1 MKTKKEV
8 RLNLGCGRDYKKG
21 YINVDVVT
29 DFPVDVIADLSKPLP
44 FKSNYADEI
53 LASDILE
60 HFTKEDGE
68 IFLQECYRVL
78 KVGGVLIL
86 RTHNIEQ
93 IIKQF
98 YDDSF
103 VMRHFIYGNTEKTG
117 VWGAHKYAYEEQEL
131 NSLLNYMGFTGI
143 TISHE
148 ETNFYIIAKKSI
160 KEEKKLTVGIIHQTP
175 GLGGAETNIKNLT
188 EYFIKQKQKVL
199 FATNFFPL
207 EKQIKKTNASVVHIP
222 YILDVIGNW
231 KGLVKSM
238 LLFLPALVFYSRL
251 LHTWK
256 KKGVSCL
263 LMSGFSEKMLV
274 SVLALF
280 FNIPVFWIEYAD
292 LRPVFKQNLGLPYL
306 LYRFCNLIPRKVI
319 VPGDYT
325 KQMLIQY
332 AKVPLSKQ
340 IVIPP
345 GVLRTNT
352 RKRDHAGFHIGN
364 VSRLVPEKGQDVL
377 IKAMASVVK
386 KIPDA
391 HLSIVG
397 EGMNPVIYQELI
409 NMLGLEKHITLLGF
423 VSSLDEFYS
432 NLDVFVFPTIWILE
446 GFGMVATEAMEKKVP
461 VIVSD
466 LGTLPEIVDYGN
478 AGILVPP
485 GDSKAIADAII
496 RLHKDQKHRKYLG
509 EKGYEQVIGNYT
521 IDVTGKAFLDVFQ
534 RNLI

>member
-1 MKTKKEV
+1 MKAQKEV

-29 DFPVDVIADLSKPLP
+29 EFPVDVIADLSKPLP
-44 FKSNYADEI
+44 FKNNYAEEVY
-53 LASDILE
+53 ASDILE

-98 YDDSF
+98 HDDSF
-103 VMRHFIYGNTEKTG
+103 VMRHFIYGNTERTG
-117 VWGAHKYAYEEQEL
+117 VWGAHKYAYDEQEL
-131 NSLLNYMGFTGI
+131 NSLLKYIGFTGI
-143 TISHE
+143 KISHE
-148 ETNFYIIAKKSI
+148 ETNFFITAIKNI
-160 KEEKKLTVGIIHQTP
+160 KEERKLTVGIIHQTP

-188 EYFIKQKQKVL
+188 EYFVKQKQKVL
-199 FATNFFPL
+199 FATNFIPL
-207 EKQIKKTNASVVHIP
+207 EKQVKKITTSIIHIP
-222 YILDVIGNW
+222 YILDVIGDW
-231 KGLVKSM
+231 KGLIKSM
-238 LLFLPALVFYSRL
+238 LLFFPAVKFYIRL

-256 KKGVSCL
+256 KKRVSCL

-274 SVLALF
+274 SVLAVF
-280 FNIPVFWIEYAD
+280 FRIPVFWIEYAD
-292 LRPVFKQNLGLPYL
+292 LRPVFKNNYGLPYI
-306 LYRFCNLIPRKVI
+306 LYRMCNHIPRKVI

-325 KQMLIQY
+325 KQMLIRY

-340 IVIPP
+340 VVIPP
-345 GVLRTNT
+345 GVLRTDIR
-352 RKRDHAGFHIGN
+352 RKNHSGFHIGN
-364 VSRLVPEKGQDVL
+364 VSRLVPEKGQDML

-386 KIPDA
+386 KIPDV
-391 HLSIVG
+391 HLSIIG
-397 EGMNPVIYQELI
+397 EGMNPAIYQELI
-409 NMLGLEKHITLLGF
+409 NILGLEKHITLHGF
-423 VSSLDEFYS
+423 VPSLDEFYS
-432 NLDVFVFPTIWILE
+432 NLDVFVFPTVWSLE

-478 AGILVPP
+478 AGVLVPP
-485 GDSKAIADAII
+485 GDSNAIADAIVK
-496 RLHKDQKHRKYLG
+496 LYKDAKLRKHLG

-521 IDVTGKAFLDVFQ
+521 IDVTGNAFLDVFQ